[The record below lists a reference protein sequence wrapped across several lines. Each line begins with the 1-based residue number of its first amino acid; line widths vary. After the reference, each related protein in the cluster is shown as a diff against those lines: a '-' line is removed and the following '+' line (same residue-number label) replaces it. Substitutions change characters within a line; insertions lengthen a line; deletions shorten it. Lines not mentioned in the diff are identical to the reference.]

1 MIYKPEKN
9 AHPAVSKP
17 VFDGAGRRQQTN
29 RGEGMTDDEAPE
41 TQRNEHP
48 HEDRCYTRG
57 RLRDEFRMKPA
68 PGAEPVRMY
77 KNPYGGKYGVWR
89 LADCI
94 PMRDKRPQTEKQ
106 QLASARLGL
115 QAKMKSERGRSAML
129 AHSWLSLD
137 PLFLDTETT
146 GLGNTAQALEIGLVN
161 SQGETVY
168 HTRLKPTVS
177 IEPGAAAVHGISE
190 AELADAPSWPDI
202 ATQLQHHIG
211 LRPLVIFN
219 ADFDMRI
226 MKQTAAAHNDPA
238 SWLDTLKVYCAM
250 RLSAGYY
257 GATNRYSTIS
267 LASAAS
273 QAGLN
278 WSGPEHSAVADAV
291 MTAGVVRNIAEYWQ
305 VLQRDLR
312 DVS

>member
-1 MIYKPEKN
+1 MN
-9 AHPAVSKP
+9 
-17 VFDGAGRRQQTN
+17 
-29 RGEGMTDDEAPE
+29 DDEDSAGPQN
-41 TQRNEHP
+41 TP
-48 HEDRCYTRG
+48 SPEDRCYTRG

-115 QAKMKSERGRSAML
+115 QAKMKSERGLSAML
-129 AHSWLSLD
+129 AHTWLSQD

-161 SQGETVY
+161 ARGETVY
-168 HTRLKPTVS
+168 HTRLNPTVS

-190 AELADAPSWPDI
+190 AELADAPSWPDV
-202 ATQLQHHIG
+202 AAQLQLHIG
-211 LRPLVIFN
+211 SRPLVIFN
-219 ADFDMRI
+219 MDFDMRI
-226 MKQTAAAHNDPA
+226 LKQTAAAHNDPA
-238 SWLDTLKVYCAM
+238 SWLDTLRVYCAM

-257 GATNRYSTIS
+257 GATNRYGTIS
-267 LASAAS
+267 LASAAI

-278 WSGPEHSAVADAV
+278 WSGQAHSAVADAV
-291 MTAGVVRNIAEYWQ
+291 MTAGVVRNIAEYWLI
-305 VLQRDLR
+305 LQRDLR

>member
-1 MIYKPEKN
+1 MRDDDN
-9 AHPAVSKP
+9 SDAC
-17 VFDGAGRRQQTN
+17 
-29 RGEGMTDDEAPE
+29 DEAP
-41 TQRNEHP
+41 RA
-48 HEDRCYTRG
+48 EDKCYTRG

-68 PGAEPVRMY
+68 PGAEPVKMY

-94 PMRDKRPQTEKQ
+94 PMRDKRQQTEKQ

-129 AHSWLSLD
+129 AHTLLSQD

-161 SQGETVY
+161 ALGETVY

-177 IEPGAAAVHGISE
+177 IDPGAAAVHGISE

-202 ATQLQHHIG
+202 AAQLQQHIG
-211 LRPLVIFN
+211 SRPLVIFN
-219 ADFDMRI
+219 MDFDMRI
-226 MKQTAAAHNDPA
+226 LKQTAAAHNDPA
-238 SWLDTLKVYCAM
+238 SWLDTLMVYCAM
-250 RLSAGYY
+250 RLSARYY
-257 GATNRYSTIS
+257 GATNRYGTIS

-273 QAGLN
+273 QADLN
-278 WSGPEHSAVADAV
+278 WSGQAHSALADAA
-291 MTAGVVRNIAEYWQ
+291 MTAGVVSDIARYWSQ
-305 VLQRDLR
+305 LQREMR
-312 DVS
+312 DDTGE

>member
-1 MIYKPEKN
+1 MN
-9 AHPAVSKP
+9 
-17 VFDGAGRRQQTN
+17 
-29 RGEGMTDDEAPE
+29 DDEDSAGPQN
-41 TQRNEHP
+41 TP
-48 HEDRCYTRG
+48 SPEDRCYTRG

-106 QLASARLGL
+106 QLASDRLGL

-129 AHSWLSLD
+129 AHTWLSQD

-161 SQGETVY
+161 SLGETVY

-202 ATQLQHHIG
+202 AAQLRQHIG
-211 LRPLVIFN
+211 PRPLVIFN
-219 ADFDMRI
+219 MDFDMRI
-226 MKQTAAAHNDPA
+226 LKQTAAAHSDQA
-238 SWLDTLKVYCAM
+238 DWLNALKVYCAM
-250 RLSAGYY
+250 RLSARYY
-257 GATNRYSTIS
+257 GATNRYGTIS

-273 QAGLN
+273 QAGLS
-278 WSGPEHSAVADAV
+278 WSGQAHSAPADAA
-291 MTAGVVRNIAEYWQ
+291 MTAGVVSDIARYWSQ
-305 VLQRDLR
+305 LQREMR
-312 DVS
+312 DDTGE

>member
-1 MIYKPEKN
+1 MN
-9 AHPAVSKP
+9 
-17 VFDGAGRRQQTN
+17 
-29 RGEGMTDDEAPE
+29 DDEDSAGPQN
-41 TQRNEHP
+41 TP
-48 HEDRCYTRG
+48 SPEDRCYTRG

-115 QAKMKSERGRSAML
+115 LAKMKSERGRSAML
-129 AHSWLSLD
+129 AHTWLSQD

-161 SQGETVY
+161 ALGETVY

-202 ATQLQHHIG
+202 AAQLQQHIG
-211 LRPLVIFN
+211 SRPLIIFN
-219 ADFDMRI
+219 MDFDMRI
-226 MKQTAAAHNDPA
+226 LKQTAAAHNDPA
-238 SWLDTLKVYCAM
+238 SWLDTLMVYCAM
-250 RLSAGYY
+250 RLSARYY
-257 GATNRYSTIS
+257 GATNRYGTIS

-273 QAGLN
+273 QADLN
-278 WSGPEHSAVADAV
+278 WSGQAHSALADAA
-291 MTAGVVRNIAEYWQ
+291 MTAGVVSDIARYWSQ
-305 VLQRDLR
+305 LQREMR
-312 DVS
+312 DDTGE

>member
-1 MIYKPEKN
+1 MNDEED
-9 AHPAVSKP
+9 S
-17 VFDGAGRRQQTN
+17 AGPQNT
-29 RGEGMTDDEAPE
+29 PS
-41 TQRNEHP
+41 P
-48 HEDRCYTRG
+48 EDRCYTRG

-115 QAKMKSERGRSAML
+115 LAKMKSERGRSAML
-129 AHSWLSLD
+129 AHTWLSQD

-202 ATQLQHHIG
+202 AALLRQHIG
-211 LRPLVIFN
+211 SRPLVIFN
-219 ADFDMRI
+219 LDFDMRI
-226 MKQTAAAHNDPA
+226 LKQTAAAHSDQA
-238 SWLDTLKVYCAM
+238 DWLNALKVYCAM
-250 RLSAGYY
+250 QLSARYY
-257 GATNRYSTIS
+257 GATNRYGTIS

-273 QAGLN
+273 QAGLS
-278 WSGPEHSAVADAV
+278 WSGQAHSAPADAA
-291 MTAGVVRNIAEYWQ
+291 MTAGVVSDIARYWSQ
-305 VLQRDLR
+305 LQREMR
-312 DVS
+312 DDTGE